1 MTRPSFDPFSTD
13 LDRDGAL
20 RILRDAVAG
29 ADAKFVWAKA
39 RIEGNKVI
47 VSALQVQNPVYVRYA
62 WADNPHRANLRNA
75 EGLPAAPFR
84 ATIKKK

>member
-1 MTRPSFDPFSTD
+1 MKSGGEELQEF
-13 LDRDGAL
+13 
-20 RILRDAVAG
+20 AVAG
-29 ADAKFVWAKA
+29 ADGKFVWAKA
-39 RIEGNKVI
+39 HIEGNKVI